1 MSELLPIL
9 MPTAPRYASLAQWT
23 VRQIGRFWSS
33 HPPVIFCGANL
44 SGAVPLSE
52 DPSNWMLTVRAAC
65 RDLLGRGI
73 DYAYVILDDHPP
85 IAAVSADLLRE
96 ALPRAAREVDA
107 TSIALGGYGP
117 LNSAKAPPR
126 VFAGV
131 EMECL
136 PLSEAWKLPLH
147 PALWNLHRMGEILDT
162 LIGRLAPQE
171 QTAWA
176 FERVGSNS
184 KAGGVSESLLSS
196 CWRVNGWRT
205 ASAGAHKLHDAGDR
219 LLRIALRARLLAI
232 RAFSNEAKAGAFSAR
247 FAGLFHPRIG
257 PYPCFWSGVMRKGRI
272 NSDYLAYARFKRRP
286 ELVEGLEAAFAGCV
300 QQ

>member
-1 MSELLPIL
+1 

-23 VRQIGRFWSS
+23 VRQIGRFWSA
-33 HPPVIFCGANL
+33 HPPVVFCGADL
-44 SGAVPLSE
+44 PGGVPLSE

-85 IAAVSADLLRE
+85 IAEVNADLLRT
-96 ALPRAAREVDA
+96 ALPRAAREADA

-117 LNSAKAPPR
+117 LNAAKAPSQ
-126 VFAGV
+126 VVAGV

-136 PLSEAWKLPLH
+136 PLGEPWKLPLH
-147 PALWNLHRMGEILDT
+147 PALWNLRRMAEILDA
-162 LIGRLAPQE
+162 LIGKLAPEE

-176 FERVGSNS
+176 FERVGSNP
-184 KAGGVSESLLSS
+184 KAGGVAESLLSA

-205 ASAGAHKLHDAGDR
+205 ATQRARKLHDTGDR
-219 LLRIALRARLLAI
+219 LRRIALRACRLAI
-232 RAFSNEAKAGAFSAR
+232 RTFSSETQVGAFSAR
-247 FAGLFHPRIG
+247 FAGLSHPRIG
-257 PYPCFWSGVMRKGRI
+257 PYPCFWSGVMRKGRM
-272 NSDYLAYARFKRRP
+272 NGDYLAYARLKRRP
-286 ELVEGLEAAFAGCV
+286 ELVQGLKTAFSGCS